1 MIPKDQFKLY
11 MMPKLKLCILIASLC
26 FTFKASAGIKL
37 PAVLSNHMVL
47 QQKSSV
53 PLWGEARTNA
63 VINITTSWNKKVYRI
78 KADAGGKWRLMVQTP
93 AAGGPYSITFT
104 DGTVLQLTD
113 IMIGEVWVCSGQSN
127 MEMPMRGFKSI
138 PILNSNDLLVKADN
152 QNIRL
157 FQIPHAVSASPLADC
172 SANWKVSS
180 SESALMFSAIGFQ
193 FGLMLQ
199 ETLKVPVGIIEAD
212 WGGTPIEAW
221 MPAKS
226 LAGFP
231 VIKLPAPNQKMYS
244 GTPTSLFNGMIA
256 PISGFGIQGFLW
268 CQGEANI
275 RKPDHYDQKMKSMVE
290 AWRENWKRDTIPF
303 YYVQIAPFKY
313 PSFPDSVP
321 YLREKQQ
328 LAQSLIPNSGMVVSI
343 DAGDEFN
350 IHPSDKTTIS
360 KRLLYWAL
368 GHTYNKKGVAYQSP
382 LYQGM
387 GVVGKEV
394 VLDFKNTPQGFTSYR
409 KEVTGFEIAG
419 EDKVFHPATAK
430 LWNNTIYV
438 MSAEVSKPVAVRYA
452 FKDSGVGN
460 VYNTFGLP
468 VAPFRSDN
476 W

>member
-1 MIPKDQFKLY
+1 MFMQ
-11 MMPKLKLCILIASLC
+11 KLKIVTLIAFIC
-26 FTFKASAGIKL
+26 FSFKASAKIML

-47 QQKSSV
+47 QQKSNV
-53 PLWGEARTNA
+53 PLWGDAKTHA
-63 VINITTSWNKKVYRI
+63 IISITTSWNKKVYRT
-78 KADAGGKWRLMVQTP
+78 KANAEGKWRLMVQTP
-93 AAGGPYSITFT
+93 AAGGPYAITCS

-138 PILNSNDLLVKADN
+138 PILNSNDLLVKAEN
-152 QNIRL
+152 QNLRL
-157 FQIPHAVSASPLADC
+157 FQVPHAVSASPLADC
-172 SANWKVSS
+172 SGNWKVSS
-180 SESALMFSAIGFQ
+180 SENALMFSAIGFQ

-226 LAGFP
+226 FADFSS
-231 VIKLPAPNQKMYS
+231 IKPPAPNQKMYS
-244 GTPTSLFNGMIA
+244 GTPTALFNGMIA

-275 RKPDHYDQKMKSMVE
+275 RKPDGYDRKMKSMV
-290 AWRENWKRDTIPF
+290 AGWRENWKRDTIPF

-313 PSFPDSVP
+313 PNFPDSVP

-328 LAQSLIPNSGMVVSI
+328 LAQSQIPNSGMVVSA

-350 IHPSDKTTIS
+350 IHPSDKTTLS

-368 GHTYNKKGVAYQSP
+368 GHTYNRKGIAYQSP
-382 LYQGM
+382 IYQGM
-387 GVVGKEV
+387 NITDKEV
-394 VLDFKNTPQGFTSYR
+394 ILDFKNTPQGFTTYR
-409 KEVTGFEIAG
+409 QEVTGFEIAG
-419 EDKVFHPATAK
+419 ADKVFYPATAK

-438 MSAEVSKPVAVRYA
+438 TSTQVSKPVAVRYA
-452 FKDSGVGN
+452 FKDFGVGN

>member
-1 MIPKDQFKLY
+1 
-11 MMPKLKLCILIASLC
+11 MMPKLKLYILIASLC
-26 FTFKASAGIKL
+26 LTFKASAGIKL
-37 PAVLSNHMVL
+37 PAVLSDHMVL

-53 PLWGEARTNA
+53 PLWGEAGTNA
-63 VINITTSWNKKVYRI
+63 TIDITTSWNKKVYRT

-93 AAGGPYSITFT
+93 SAGGPYNITFT
-104 DGTVLQLTD
+104 DGKVVQLTD

-138 PILNSNDLLVKADN
+138 PILNSNDLLARADN

-172 SANWKVSS
+172 SATWKVSS

-199 ETLKVPVGIIEAD
+199 ETLKVPIGIIEAD

-221 MPAKS
+221 MPAKN

-231 VIKLPAPNQKMYS
+231 EVKLPAPNQKMYS
-244 GTPTSLFNGMIA
+244 GTPTALFNGMIA
-256 PISGFGIQGFLW
+256 PVSGFGIQGFLW
-268 CQGEANI
+268 YQGEANI
-275 RKPDHYDQKMKSMVE
+275 RKPDHYDRKMKSMVE
-290 AWRENWKRDTIPF
+290 GWRENWQRDTIPF

-313 PSFPDSVP
+313 PNFPDSVP

-328 LAQSLIPNSGMVVSI
+328 LAQSLIPNSGMVVST

-368 GHTYNKKGVAYQSP
+368 GHTYNRKGIAYQSP

-387 GVVGKEV
+387 SVTDKQV
-394 VLDFKNTPQGFTSYR
+394 VLDFKNTPQGFTTYR
-409 KEVTGFEIAG
+409 QEVTGFEIAG
-419 EDKVFHPATAK
+419 ADKVFYPASAK

-438 MSAEVSKPVAVRYA
+438 TSEQVSKPVAVRYA
-452 FKDSGVGN
+452 FKDFGVGN